1 MALTPNVHDRLL
13 SVLAQRALLDQG
25 WSLPYALASDPAV
38 LDLELEHIF
47 ARRWLLAGRDA
58 DWPTTGHRRV
68 LWAGRVPV
76 VVIRGEDQVLRAFVN
91 ICRHRG
97 YPLAENETCSKRL
110 ACRYHAWTYGLDGK
124 LLRAPGS
131 EDDPGFDAPA
141 LALAAVAVGVWNGL
155 VFVNAS
161 ASPQPLDE
169 TLAPLEPAMKQS
181 GVDFGRYRRHSTRD
195 ITFEAGWK
203 LVYDNVVECYH
214 CPGVHPAT
222 LNAMYSSEG
231 FHDARWNG
239 ACRYGSA
246 TVKGG
251 NLLHHSFQI
260 FPGAMI
266 FADPVVALLVRFWP
280 AGPAE
285 TAMRIEYFAGPEADP
300 AESDRFVDLWT
311 STLEEDRAILAGL
324 QRAVASGRIER
335 GRLVRGREDSL
346 IGVQNLILDAYSE
359 ALAGDRLN

>member
-1 MALTPNVHDRLL
+1 MALTPDVQERLMAA
-13 SVLAQRALLDQG
+13 LAQRPLVDAG
-25 WSLPYALASDPAV
+25 WSLPYALADDPGV
-38 LDLELEHIF
+38 LAFELEHIF
-47 ARRWLLAGRDA
+47 ARRWLLAGREA
-58 DWPTTGHRRV
+58 DWPKPGHRRV

-76 VVIRGEDQVLRAFVN
+76 VVLRDEDQTLRAFVN
-91 ICRHRG
+91 VCRHRG
-97 YPLAENETCSKRL
+97 YPLAEDETCSKRL

-131 EDDPGFDAPA
+131 EADPAFDAAA
-141 LALAAVAVGVWNGL
+141 LALAPVAARVWNGL
-155 VFVNAS
+155 AFVNAS
-161 ASPQPLDE
+161 ASPRALDE
-169 TLAPLEPAMKQS
+169 TLSPLDPAMKRS
-181 GVDFGRYRRHSTRD
+181 GIDFGRYRPHSVRN

-214 CPGVHPAT
+214 CPGVHAST

-231 FHDARWNG
+231 FHDARWQG
-239 ACRYGSA
+239 ICRYGSA
-246 TVKGG
+246 MLKGG
-251 NLLHHSFQI
+251 NLKHHSFQI

-280 AGPAE
+280 AGPAT
-285 TAMRIEYFAGPEADP
+285 TAMRIEYFAGPEADA

-311 STLEEDRAILAGL
+311 RTLEEDRAILADL

-359 ALAGDRLN
+359 GLGAGRPN